1 MFTLIVCVCFFR
13 FWFLA
18 KIPDKINQLIQLMG
32 LWKGKIKINF
42 PHIKV
47 SVEKIEGSRNSFFAA
62 YFIYLFDY
70 PNQHFFVW

>member
-1 MFTLIVCVCFFR
+1 MAGRLRAISR
-13 FWFLA
+13 
-18 KIPDKINQLIQLMG
+18 Q
-32 LWKGKIKINF
+32 IKINF